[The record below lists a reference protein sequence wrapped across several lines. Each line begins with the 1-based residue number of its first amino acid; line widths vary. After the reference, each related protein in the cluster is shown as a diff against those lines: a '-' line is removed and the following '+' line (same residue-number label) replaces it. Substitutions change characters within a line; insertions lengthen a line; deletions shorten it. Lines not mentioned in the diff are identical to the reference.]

1 MVCEVAMVLPQLTVD
16 TQFIMLSLA
25 DYLEQKFSRQC
36 VVGSKP
42 FLPDIKAKEKPEK
55 TARVRKKWPQVT
67 LYDRTG
73 MLQSCFSL

>member
-1 MVCEVAMVLPQLTVD
+1 MVLPQLTVD

-42 FLPDIKAKEKPEK
+42 FLPDIKKAKEKPEK
-55 TARVRKKWPQVT
+55 TARVRRKWPQVT
-67 LYDRTG
+67 LYDSTG
-73 MLQSCFSL
+73 MLQS